1 LNFTVSNIYIIGR
14 YVLGKV
20 KTIKDYRLLYTSNYN
35 TSLNNLLCSLNFF
48 IITKF
53 RYFCLYYLCLHHFWR
68 VIFIIFWQK
77 SKFLFKFNFISF
89 SLHSVVLYMEQAVR
103 HFSTSNY
110 KVLVKHFPK
119 NLSRFLSKQMLSL
132 AIKWCRFSELQN

>member
-1 LNFTVSNIYIIGR
+1 MFD
-14 YVLGKV
+14 KV
-20 KTIKDYRLLYTSNYN
+20 KTIKDQRLLYTNNYN
-35 TSLNNLLCSLNFF
+35 TALNDLLRNFNFF
-48 IITKF
+48 IISKF

-68 VIFIIFWQK
+68 LIFNIFGQK
-77 SKFLFKFNFISF
+77 SKFLKGLIFFSF

-119 NLSRFLSKQMLSL
+119 NLSRFLRKKCLL
-132 AIKWCRFSELQN
+132 AIKCCRFSELQN